1 MNCAMLRDAI
11 PDLLE
16 SEVEPS
22 VREAATRHM
31 GRCEDCRRAFAEYRA
46 TVELIRDADFRE
58 DAPRPG
64 PMDALVFHALDAAR
78 AGRKPRPRWITKA
91 RWLLGLE
98 RTRR

>member
-1 MNCAMLRDAI
+1 MNCEMLRDAM

-16 SEVEPS
+16 PEAETS
-22 VREAATRHM
+22 VREMASEHM
-31 GRCEDCRRAFAEYRA
+31 GRCENCRRAFAEYRA
-46 TVELIRDADFRE
+46 TVELIREADFRE

-78 AGRKPRPRWITKA
+78 AGRKPRPRWLTKT

-98 RTRR
+98 RSRS